1 LPSMNNWAVIP
12 VEYVDGKKFIGEQV
26 IFKCLN
32 NTVRSIVED
41 AKSPVKFWT
50 VILEVTDDCRANIVA
65 VVVAESSIVLEFGN
79 FKPMPPRCCRD
90 VLVIA

>member
-1 LPSMNNWAVIP
+1 
-12 VEYVDGKKFIGEQV
+12 V

-41 AKSPVKFWT
+41 AKSPHKLAT
-50 VILEVTDDCRANIVA
+50 DILEVVDDCRAPMVA

-79 FKPMPPRCCRD
+79 FLPMPPRCCRD